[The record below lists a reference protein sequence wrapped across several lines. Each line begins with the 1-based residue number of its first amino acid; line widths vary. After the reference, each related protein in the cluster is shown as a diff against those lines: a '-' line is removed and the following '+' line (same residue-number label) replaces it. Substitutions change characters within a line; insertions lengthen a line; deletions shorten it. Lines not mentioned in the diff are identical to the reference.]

1 MLTLDNTHP
10 RWSGARSGS
19 TTSAICAGQVSSC
32 GPCRYV
38 RSAGRRW
45 SRSGKAG
52 VAAARRTRRSQSVA
66 AGWRINRGRGEVL
79 QREDYLAKAVTA
91 ASSATTS
98 SGVGQHVVGLGY
110 AVMAV
115 GCSSLQGRHSDG
127 LCRRR
132 SDGSREHRLPRRLHS
147 RGHDGRW
154 HRLAVGV
161 EVQGSRATVRWER
174 QQRPW
179 WLLPRCWP
187 RPECRRCAHLRRG
200 LLVEPHPAAS
210 HGRDQCRLRSLVR
223 RRLPG
228 RVSIRSPRDAVLLG
242 SRHLQREVYLA
253 MPTTWPSSS
262 CGPPTV
268 RLGTATE

>member
-1 MLTLDNTHP
+1 M
-10 RWSGARSGS
+10 
-19 TTSAICAGQVSSC
+19 
-32 GPCRYV
+32 
-38 RSAGRRW
+38 
-45 SRSGKAG
+45 
-52 VAAARRTRRSQSVA
+52 A

-147 RGHDGRW
+147 RGHDGRSSGW
-154 HRLAVGV
+154 QRTRGRSWGRGLAQARPSGL
-161 EVQGSRATVRWER
+161 GCSDHGAPVRWER

-242 SRHLQREVYLA
+242 SRHLQREVYLV
-253 MPTTWPSSS
+253 MTTTWPSSS